1 MIFHYNDEKA
11 FNVTKGCIS
20 KVNLGIRI
28 LRTYWQSILFLK
40 KKIWKQI
47 NPQAYKSKY
56 LSTVWTDLNGKCVH
70 KVSILNVPMLLTELM
85 HEIAQSQ
92 ALRQPRQL
100 YIKDTF
106 QHYTWQ
112 INDTRYTQQAV
123 NTYNQKFPLSL
134 LLRIL
139 SLFSTLL

>member
-1 MIFHYNDEKA
+1 
-11 FNVTKGCIS
+11 
-20 KVNLGIRI
+20 
-28 LRTYWQSILFLK
+28 
-40 KKIWKQI
+40 
-47 NPQAYKSKY
+47 
-56 LSTVWTDLNGKCVH
+56 
-70 KVSILNVPMLLTELM
+70 MLLTELM

-123 NTYNQKFPLSL
+123 NTSSNQNIPYFLFPYKSQFTLSKVNL
-134 LLRIL
+134 
-139 SLFSTLL
+139 

>member
-1 MIFHYNDEKA
+1 MA
-11 FNVTKGCIS
+11 MC
-20 KVNLGIRI
+20 
-28 LRTYWQSILFLK
+28 
-40 KKIWKQI
+40 
-47 NPQAYKSKY
+47 
-56 LSTVWTDLNGKCVH
+56 H

-123 NTYNQKFPLSL
+123 NTLKQQKFPYFFTPLKFC
-134 LLRIL
+134 
-139 SLFSTLL
+139 LF

>member
-1 MIFHYNDEKA
+1 
-11 FNVTKGCIS
+11 
-20 KVNLGIRI
+20 
-28 LRTYWQSILFLK
+28 
-40 KKIWKQI
+40 
-47 NPQAYKSKY
+47 
-56 LSTVWTDLNGKCVH
+56 
-70 KVSILNVPMLLTELM
+70 MLLTELM

-123 NTYNQKFPLSL
+123 NTFKQSKV
-134 LLRIL
+134 
-139 SLFSTLL
+139 SLFPYSLEFSVYFPPYCNINLYFNILGIMNRTKMDLILKCKADSTLEKSTKVIYLINRIRRKTI

>member
-1 MIFHYNDEKA
+1 
-11 FNVTKGCIS
+11 
-20 KVNLGIRI
+20 
-28 LRTYWQSILFLK
+28 
-40 KKIWKQI
+40 
-47 NPQAYKSKY
+47 
-56 LSTVWTDLNGKCVH
+56 
-70 KVSILNVPMLLTELM
+70 MLLTELM

-123 NTYNQKFPLSL
+123 NTFKQSSFPLSL

-139 SLFSTLL
+139 SLFSTLLQHKFIFQHLRYHE

>member
-1 MIFHYNDEKA
+1 
-11 FNVTKGCIS
+11 
-20 KVNLGIRI
+20 
-28 LRTYWQSILFLK
+28 
-40 KKIWKQI
+40 
-47 NPQAYKSKY
+47 
-56 LSTVWTDLNGKCVH
+56 
-70 KVSILNVPMLLTELM
+70 MLLTELM

-123 NTYNQKFPLSL
+123 NTFKQSKV
-134 LLRIL
+134 
-139 SLFSTLL
+139 SLFPYSLEFSVYFPPYCNINLYFNILGIMNRTKMDLILKCRKVIK